1 MDIRQIEFFLAL
13 VSERNFTRAADITHV
28 TQSGL
33 SAAIRNLEREM
44 GAQLFDRR
52 PRAVELTAAG
62 HAFLPRARRILTDA
76 HAALRELRQDG
87 AGSAGVL
94 AVAAEHCLGDLVELP
109 ELLSSFTSKHPSLEI
124 RFEQL
129 ESRNI
134 LDRLERRELDVALL
148 AEVGGPPAL
157 AMGHEVATTELARDG
172 FDLVASPDHALAG
185 RSHLDWCELEEHAF
199 VDLAPGWS
207 ARKIIDDFLHRRGVT
222 RRSSFVVNDVH
233 MLLDLV
239 QRGLGVALIPAPFA
253 RKPQATGLSRIRV
266 HEPDLSWIVH
276 LIDASPDDSAS
287 GQFARAVVSAMNP
300 VQILS
305 PSRLDNPR
313 QPLRAA
319 G

>member
-1 MDIRQIEFFLAL
+1 MDIRQTEFFLAL
-13 VSERNFTRAADITHV
+13 VSERNFTRAAEITHV

-33 SAAIRNLEREM
+33 SAAIRNLEREL

-87 AGSAGVL
+87 AWSAGVL
-94 AVAAEHCLGDLVELP
+94 AVAVEHCLGDLVELP
-109 ELLSSFTSKHPSLEI
+109 ELLSNFISDHPSLEI

-129 ESRNI
+129 ERRNI

-148 AEVGGPPAL
+148 AEVGGPPAFT
-157 AMGHEVATTELARDG
+157 MGHEIATTELAHDS
-172 FDLVASPDHALAG
+172 FELVASPDHILAG
-185 RSHLDWCELEEHAF
+185 RAQLDWSELEEHVF

-207 ARKIIDDFLHRRGVT
+207 ARRIVDDFLHRRGVA

-239 QRGLGVALIPAPFA
+239 RRGLGVALIPASFA
-253 RKPQATGLSRIRV
+253 RKPQATGLSRMRV
-266 HEPDLSWIVH
+266 HEPDLSWTVH
-276 LIDASPDDSAS
+276 LVDASPDDSAS
-287 GQFARAVVSAMNP
+287 RLFARAVVSAMNP
-300 VQILS
+300 VQFRS
-305 PSRLDNPR
+305 PPRRHSPR